1 MTSSTSYL
9 ILPLY
14 KKGVEKILFDRAILW
29 LKRNVQQILM
39 AVGVEYEV
47 NKNILFNIDK
57 IFNLYAPYGKIA
69 F

>member
-14 KKGVEKILFDRAILW
+14 KKGVEKNRFDRAILW
-29 LKRNVQQILM
+29 LKRNVQQILISM
-39 AVGVEYEV
+39 GLEYEI

-57 IFNLYAPYGKIA
+57 IFNSYASYDKIV

>member
-14 KKGVEKILFDRAILW
+14 KKGVEKNRFDRAILW
-29 LKRNVQQILM
+29 LKRNVQQILISM
-39 AVGVEYEV
+39 GLEYEI
-47 NKNILFNIDK
+47 NKNILYNIDK
-57 IFNLYAPYGKIA
+57 IFNSYAPYDKIV